1 MATLGKTALLDADI
15 IAYQV
20 SASNEQRIDWDGDGN
35 VSQYSRDLSFITDQA
50 DVYIGELKL
59 KLNADEMVICL
70 SDLTNWRHGVLP
82 TYKQNR
88 KGSLKPLQLMA
99 VKEYLASN
107 YNSYLKPSLEA
118 DDVMGIL
125 ATHPTLIK
133 GKKVIVSID
142 KDMKQIPGWLF
153 NPDKDSKPQMV
164 EASDGDYFHYFQ
176 TLTGD
181 PVDGY
186 SGCPKIGKVKA
197 TRILDEAKGEEWAAI
212 VRTYEAA
219 GLTEADA
226 LVQAQVARICQW
238 QNYDYTTNEVIP
250 WQPNK
255 TQTNNPLT

>member
-1 MATLGKTALLDADI
+1 MATASRIALLDADI

-20 SASNEQRIDWDGDGN
+20 AASNEQRIDWDGDGG
-35 VSQYSRDLSFITDQA
+35 VTQYARELSYVTDQV
-50 DVYIGELKL
+50 DQCIGELKL
-59 KLNADEMVICL
+59 KLKADEMVICL
-70 SDLTNWRHGVLP
+70 TDKVNWRNSVLP
-82 TYKQNR
+82 SYKENR
-88 KGSLKPLQLMA
+88 KGSMKPLLLGA
-99 VKEYLASN
+99 VKEYLASE
-107 YNSYLKPSLEA
+107 YTSYIKPTLEA

-153 NPDKDSKPQMV
+153 NPDKDSKPQVV

-197 TRILDEAKGEEWAAI
+197 TRILDEAKGSEWDAI

-238 QNYDYTTNEVIP
+238 QNYDYTNNEVIP
-250 WQPNK
+250 WQSN
-255 TQTNNPLT
+255 QR

>member
-1 MATLGKTALLDADI
+1 MAATPRIALLDADI
-15 IAYQV
+15 VAYQV
-20 SASNEQRIDWDGDGN
+20 AASNEQRIDWDGDGE
-35 VSQYSRDLSFITDQA
+35 VSQYANDLTYVTGQVDL
-50 DVYIGELKL
+50 YIGELKL
-59 KLNADEMVICL
+59 KLKADEMVICL
-70 SDLTNWRHGVLP
+70 TDKVNWRNSVLP
-82 TYKQNR
+82 TYKENR
-88 KGSLKPLQLMA
+88 KGSMKPLLLSA
-99 VKEYLASN
+99 VKEYLAAE
-107 YNSYLKPSLEA
+107 YTSYIKPTLEA

-142 KDMKQIPGWLF
+142 KDMKQIPGWLY
-153 NPDKDSKPQMV
+153 NPDKDSKPQLV
-164 EASDGDYFHYFQ
+164 EAADGDYFHYFQ

-197 TRILDEAKGEEWAAI
+197 TRILDEAKGSEWDAI

-238 QNYDYTTNEVIP
+238 QNYDYTNNEVIP
-250 WQPNK
+250 WQPN
-255 TQTNNPLT
+255 QA